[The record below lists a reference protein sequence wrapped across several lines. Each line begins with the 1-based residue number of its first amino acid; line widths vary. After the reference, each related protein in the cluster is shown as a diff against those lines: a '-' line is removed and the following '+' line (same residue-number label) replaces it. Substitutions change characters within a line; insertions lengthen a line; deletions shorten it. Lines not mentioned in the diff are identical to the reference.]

1 LLERQITSP
10 KKEFMKI
17 RVVLTVFA
25 VAGAFVGQA
34 FSADSTAAPAASTN
48 KSTSIATTAA
58 AGDEVVARVNGVNIT
73 RKDLD
78 TAVQAFGYQMAR
90 QGRRVPPAQA
100 AALEQRVLDEL
111 IGRQLILQQG
121 TKQIPADVD
130 KKVQEQIDQTKTRMG
145 GDDEFKK
152 TLSDTGVTLEQ
163 YTRQVRDNIIIRE
176 TIDGMVDKQ
185 VKISPEEAKAFYDGN
200 PDQFKQPELVRASHI
215 LIRCS
220 PDATDEVKKEKRAQ
234 IDAALALVKGG
245 SKFADVAKKVS
256 EDPGSAENG
265 GDLGYFPRGR
275 MVPEFDTVAFS
286 LKTNEI
292 SGVITTQFGYHIL
305 QVTGRK
311 PAQILPFDQVKEQL
325 TDYLK
330 QRKGGEITRT
340 YVAELRSSAK
350 VEVLLPA
357 PAPSPSTPTIPSAP
371 TVQTAP
377 VQAPSLG
384 K

>member
-1 LLERQITSP
+1 
-10 KKEFMKI
+10 MKI

-25 VAGAFVGQA
+25 VAVACVSQA
-34 FSADSTAAPAASTN
+34 FSADLTLAAPASPNTP
-48 KSTSIATTAA
+48 TSISGTTAA
-58 AGDEVVARVNGVNIT
+58 ADEVVARVNGVAIT

-78 TAVQAFGYQMAR
+78 VAVKSFSYQMAR
-90 QGRRVPPAQA
+90 QGRRVPPGQA
-100 AALEQRVLDEL
+100 ASLQQSVLDEL

-121 TKQIPADVD
+121 VKQIPADID
-130 KKVQEQIDQTKTRMG
+130 KKVQEQVDQTKTRMG

-152 TLSDTGVTLEQ
+152 TLADSGVTVEQ
-163 YTRQVRDNIIIRE
+163 YTHQVRDNIIIRE
-176 TIDGMVDKQ
+176 TVQAYVDKQ
-185 VKISPEEAKAFYDGN
+185 VKITAEDVKAFYNAN

-220 PDATDEVKKEKRAQ
+220 PDATDEVKKAKRAQ

-265 GDLGYFPRGR
+265 GDLGFFPRGR

-292 SGVITTQFGYHIL
+292 SGVVTTQFGYHIIE
-305 QVTGRK
+305 VTGRK
-311 PAQILPFDQVKEQL
+311 PAGMMPFDDVKEKL
-325 TDYLK
+325 ADYLK
-330 QRKGGEITRT
+330 QRKGSEVTHT
-340 YVAELRSSAK
+340 YVADLRSAAK
-350 VEVLLPA
+350 VEILLPPPA
-357 PAPSPSTPTIPSAP
+357 PATTSLPFPNAP

-377 VQAPSLG
+377 VQAPTSS

>member
-1 LLERQITSP
+1 
-10 KKEFMKI
+10 MKI
-17 RVVLTVFA
+17 RVVLSVFA
-25 VAGAFVGQA
+25 VAGTFVGQA
-34 FSADSTAAPAASTN
+34 FSADSTAATAASTN
-48 KSTSIATTAA
+48 KSTSITAPAA
-58 AGDEVVARVNGVNIT
+58 AGDEVVARVNGAEIS

-78 TAVQAFGYQMAR
+78 AAVQAFSYQMAR
-90 QGRRVPPAQA
+90 QGRRVPPGQVASLQ
-100 AALEQRVLDEL
+100 QSVLDEL
-111 IGRQLILQQG
+111 IGRKLILQQG
-121 TKQIPADVD
+121 VKQISPDVD
-130 KKVQEQIDQTKTRMG
+130 KKVQDQIDQTKTRMG

-152 TLSDTGVTLEQ
+152 TLTDTGVTLEQ

-176 TIDGMVDKQ
+176 TVESIVDKQ
-185 VKISPEEAKAFYDGN
+185 VKITPEDARAFYDGN

-311 PAQILPFDQVKEQL
+311 PAGTMSFDEVKDKL

-330 QRKGGEITRT
+330 QRKGSEVTRT
-340 YVAELRSSAK
+340 YVADLRSAAK

-357 PAPSPSTPTIPSAP
+357 PAPAPLSLTDPTIP

-377 VQAPSLG
+377 VKAPNPS

>member
-1 LLERQITSP
+1 
-10 KKEFMKI
+10 MKI

-25 VAGAFVGQA
+25 VAATYAGPA

-48 KSTSIATTAA
+48 KSASIAASAA
-58 AGDEVVARVNGVNIT
+58 AGDEVVARVNGVTIT
-73 RKDLD
+73 RKEFD
-78 TAVQAFGYQMAR
+78 AEVQGYSDQMAR
-90 QGRRVPPAQA
+90 QGRRIPPGQT
-100 AALEQRVLDEL
+100 AALQQTVLERM

-121 TKQIPADVD
+121 LKNIPADVD
-130 KKVQEQIDQTKTRMG
+130 KKVQEQIDQAKASKG
-145 GDDEFKK
+145 GDAEFMKA
-152 TLSDTGVTLEQ
+152 LADNGVTLELF
-163 YTRQVRDNIIIRE
+163 TRDIRDGIIIRE
-176 TIDGMVDKQ
+176 TIQSVVDKQ
-185 VKISPEEAKAFYDGN
+185 VKISPEDARAFYEGN

-220 PDATDEVKKEKRAQ
+220 PDAPDEVKKEKRAQ
-234 IDAALALVKGG
+234 IDAALSLVKGG

-311 PAQILPFDQVKEQL
+311 PAQVMPFDEVKDKL
-325 TDYLK
+325 ADYLK
-330 QRKGGEITRT
+330 QRKTSEVTRT
-340 YVAELRSSAK
+340 YVADLRKSAK

-357 PAPSPSTPTIPSAP
+357 LAPSPSAVTDP

-377 VQAPSLG
+377 VQAPSPS